1 MSNLVNPFLWFDGQ
15 AKAVADFYAVTFPD
29 ARILGSSPM
38 VVSVK
43 VGGLKLSLLNGGPQ
57 FKVNS
62 SISFYYNCDTE
73 AEIDAL
79 WKTLSRGGNI
89 LMPLDTYPFARKF
102 GWVADQFGVN
112 WQLILPT
119 APAKQKVFPSLMFTQ
134 VQCGRA
140 EEALRFYT
148 SIFKDSSVGTLSRY
162 GAGQAPDKEGT
173 LNYGEFSLG
182 GQWFSVMDSAH
193 PHQFVFSEGISL
205 YVTCE
210 NQDEIDYFW
219 KRLSDGGSEGQC
231 GWLKD
236 RFGVSWQVVPRVL
249 EELMADPARSKRVVE
264 AFLKM
269 TKFDIEGLVK
279 A

>member
-1 MSNLVNPFLWFDGQ
+1 MSNPINPFIWLDNQ
-15 AKAVADFYAVTFPD
+15 AAEAADFYAATFPG
-29 ARILGSSPM
+29 ARSLGGSPL

-43 VGGLKLSLLNGGPQ
+43 VGELKFSLLNGGPQ
-57 FKVNS
+57 FKVNP
-62 SISFYYNCDTE
+62 SISFFYNCGSE
-73 AEIDAL
+73 AEIDTL
-79 WKTLSRGGNI
+79 WETLSRGGSV
-89 LMPLDTYPFARKF
+89 LMPLDAYPFARRY
-102 GWVADQFGVN
+102 GWVADKFGVN
-112 WQLILPT
+112 WQLIIPS
-119 APAKQKVFPSLMFTQ
+119 APPRQKVFPSLMFTQ
-134 VQCGRA
+134 ARCGRA

-148 SIFKDSSVGTLSRY
+148 SVFKDSSVGTLSRY

-193 PHQFVFSEGISL
+193 DHKFTFSEGVSL
-205 YVTCE
+205 YVACE
-210 NQDEIDYFW
+210 NQEEIDYFW
-219 KRLSDGGSEGQC
+219 SRLSEGGSEGQC

-249 EELMADPARSKRVVE
+249 EELMADPARSKRVVD

-269 TKFDIEGLVK
+269 KKFDIEALLR

>member
-1 MSNLVNPFLWFDGQ
+1 MSNPVNPFLWFDDQ
-15 AKAVADFYAVTFPD
+15 ARAVADFYAATFPD
-29 ARILGSSPM
+29 ARILGGSPM
-38 VVSVK
+38 VVSVE
-43 VGGLKLSLLNGGPQ
+43 VGGLKFSLLNGGPQ
-57 FKVNS
+57 FKINP
-62 SISFYYNCDTE
+62 SISFFYNCGTE
-73 AEIDAL
+73 AEIDTL
-79 WKTLSRGGNI
+79 WKKLTKGGSI

-102 GWVADQFGVN
+102 GWVADKFGVN
-112 WQLILPT
+112 WQLILPS
-119 APAKQKVFPSLMFTQ
+119 APPRQKVFPSLMFTQ
-134 VQCGRA
+134 DRCGRA

-148 SIFKDSSVGTLSRY
+148 AVFKDSSVGTLSRY

-193 PHQFVFSEGISL
+193 PHEFTFSEGVSL
-205 YVTCE
+205 YVACG
-210 NQDEIDYFW
+210 NQEEIDYFW
-219 KRLSDGGSEGQC
+219 NRLSEGGSEGQC

-236 RFGVSWQVVPRVL
+236 KFGVSWQVVPRVL

-269 TKFDIEGLVK
+269 RKFDIEALMK

>member
-1 MSNLVNPFLWFDGQ
+1 MINPFIWVDNQ
-15 AKAVADFYAVTFPD
+15 AGAAAEFYAVTFPG
-29 ARILGSSPM
+29 ARLLGGSPL
-38 VVSVK
+38 VVSVQ
-43 VGGLKLSLLNGGPQ
+43 VGELKLSLLNGGPQ
-57 FKVNS
+57 FKVNP
-62 SISFYYNCDTE
+62 SISFFYNCESE

-79 WKTLSRGGNI
+79 WKALSPGGSV
-89 LMPLDTYPFARKF
+89 LMPLDAYPFARRY
-102 GWVADQFGVN
+102 GWLADRFGVN
-112 WQLILPT
+112 WQLILPS
-119 APAKQKVFPSLMFTQ
+119 APPRQKVFPSLMFTQ
-134 VQCGRA
+134 DRCGRA

-148 SIFKDSSVGTLSRY
+148 SVFKDSSIGTLSRY
-162 GAGQAPDKEGT
+162 GAGQAPDREGT

-193 PHQFVFSEGISL
+193 DHKFTFNEGVSL
-205 YVTCE
+205 YVACE
-210 NQDEIDYFW
+210 NQEEIDYFW
-219 KRLSDGGSEGQC
+219 SRLTEGGSESEC

-269 TKFDIEGLVK
+269 TKFDIAALMR